1 VIGYPRDLPQAATAA
16 NGLSGP
22 ASIRIWCRMMSTND
36 SELPTTAIP
45 TVADSAPR
53 LNLVVQKGPQ
63 NGTRIPC
70 RRVVTLI
77 GSRGGCKVNLQHR
90 RAAPVHT
97 ALVNNGHEIF
107 AVDLLTPEG
116 TKLNGL
122 ELQHEKL
129 HDGDV
134 LTVDQWEL
142 LVEIEQPDAN
152 GNGHADVH
160 PFDLE
165 PTPNLVALEH
175 LVTGR
180 VLQPNRD
187 VCLIGRRNG
196 CDITLPDNSVSRA
209 HALLLTYFGY
219 PAVLDL
225 LTPNGT
231 LVNDAPIQFHT
242 LKDNDVITI
251 GDAQFRAR
259 LVGSSVGKRSS
270 NGQKPAA
277 PRVALAEE
285 PVSADL
291 IDIHQTEGAQSWR
304 IADNLERLEKVEQ
317 KRRAV

>member
-1 VIGYPRDLPQAATAA
+1 M
-16 NGLSGP
+16 S
-22 ASIRIWCRMMSTND
+22 ASDTPSA
-36 SELPTTAIP
+36 AIP
-45 TVADSAPR
+45 AVADSAPR

-97 ALVNNGHEIF
+97 ALVNNGYEII

-116 TKLNGL
+116 THLNGL
-122 ELQHEKL
+122 KLQHETL
-129 HDGDV
+129 NDGDV

-142 LVEIEQPDAN
+142 LVEIEQPDGN
-152 GNGHADVH
+152 GNGNGNADAH

-165 PTPNLVALEH
+165 PTPNVVALEH
-175 LVTGR
+175 LETGR

-196 CDITLPDNSVSRA
+196 CDIALPDHRVSRA

-219 PAVLDL
+219 PAILDL

-242 LKDNDVITI
+242 LKDNDVVTI
-251 GDAQFRAR
+251 GDAQFRVR
-259 LVGSSVGKRSS
+259 LVGSAVAKRSS
-270 NGQKPAA
+270 NQLKAAA
-277 PRVALAEE
+277 PLVDLAEE

-291 IDIHQTEGAQSWR
+291 IDIHQTEHAQSWR
-304 IADNLERLEKVEQ
+304 IADNLEHLEKAAG